1 MAIADNQKLDFLWKK
16 IGYGFAKTDINSVK
30 AAVNE
35 SIPSPLLLRGDII
48 WVDSDL
54 IPNVIPAVSNDI
66 VEVYSD
72 AFGAEPTVECEAD
85 ITASPNRTWLT
96 NTINWIP
103 PEFGSTY
110 QIKVYIDDPG
120 SSTPQTTGS
129 QIFASGSGNND
140 EWFFDYSAGI
150 LNFIGD
156 NLPAGISGK
165 SIFISGAVY
174 VSDFGVKGQRA
185 ELGNLII
192 EDNDIRASN
201 TDGGIN
207 LLADGSGI
215 ININNDAIFQDN
227 VDIGS
232 DVTIGGAV
240 DIGNDVTIDGAID
253 FQTTLTINGR
263 LFAIDDLADGKNDA
277 QENLALGFRSLDNL
291 TADSNYNVVL
301 GNDAGNALIDGSN
314 NILIGNHAEPSS
326 SVVNNEVTIGN
337 ETIERVRIPG
347 VDFEIAEGKVIV
359 GAQTS
364 GFEENLL
371 VYGNAKVSQTLEA
384 DELKGDIDGGTF

>member
-16 IGYGFAKTDINSVK
+16 IGYGFSKTDINSVK

-35 SIPSPLLLRGDII
+35 SIPSPLILRGDII

-54 IPNVIPAVSNDI
+54 IPNVIPAVTSDV

-72 AFGAEPTVECEAD
+72 SFGAESTVECEAD
-85 ITASPNRTWLT
+85 ITSSPNRTWLT
-96 NTINWIP
+96 NIVNWIP

-120 SSTPQTTGS
+120 AVAPQSTGS

-140 EWFFDYSAGI
+140 EWFFDYSSGV

-165 SIFISGAVY
+165 SIYISGAVY

-185 ELGNLII
+185 EFGNL
-192 EDNDIRASN
+192 ELQENDITAIN
-201 TDGGIN
+201 ENGGIN
-207 LLADGSGI
+207 LVANGTGTI
-215 ININNDAIFQDN
+215 TVNNDAFF
-227 VDIGS
+227 GKS
-232 DVTIGGAV
+232 
-240 DIGNDVTIDGAID
+240 ID
-253 FQTTLTINGR
+253 FQENLTINGR

-291 TADSNYNVVL
+291 TSGGNYNVAL
-301 GNDAGNALIDGSN
+301 GNDAGNLLVDGSN
-314 NILIGNHAEPSS
+314 NILLGNHAEPSGPT
-326 SVVNNEVTIGN
+326 VNNEVTIGN
-337 ETIERVRIPG
+337 SFIEKVRIPG
-347 VDFEIAEGKVIV
+347 VDFEINEGIV
-359 GAQTS
+359 EIGKNS
-364 GFEENLL
+364 GGFDENLI
-371 VYGNAKVSQTLEA
+371 VYGDATVTG
-384 DELKGDIDGGTF
+384 ELKAQSIEGEIDGGTF